1 MSHGILNSLDLF
13 LRTSRLLAAGRC
25 RFIIV
30 LPLNDP
36 ILLLHLR
43 DVQIRHA
50 VSVFFFDPIP
60 DRIIGRTLLKSVGIH
75 ILQTEFNPQF
85 LQLDISLGKQTHRL
99 VSYSHSIIPSEQS
112 PFFFSSHIEG
122 LPLS

>member
-13 LRTSRLLAAGRC
+13 LRTSRLLAAGRF

-75 ILQTEFNPQF
+75 ILQTELHTDLFT
-85 LQLDISLGKQTHRL
+85 LDISLGKQTNRL
-99 VSYSHSIIPSEQS
+99 
-112 PFFFSSHIEG
+112 G
-122 LPLS
+122 LLSVCQR